1 MEMMNTLLQDV
12 KYSIRMLAKNPGFT
26 VVAVLTLAL
35 GIGANTAIFSVVN
48 TVLLRPLPFQ
58 DPERIVVVGQ
68 EWMGG
73 LGDFSPADFLD
84 VQAQNHSF
92 DQMAAYRTW
101 NFNLTAGD
109 RPERTIG
116 EVVTTNFF
124 SLLGVKPILG
134 RALMPEDGGR
144 GGHRTVVLSYGLW
157 QRYFGAN
164 NSVLGQNV
172 TLSGEPYAVVG
183 VMPRGFAFPEAAEL
197 WVAPRFAVP
206 EHPLRVGEDPATMR
220 GSHYFEAFAR
230 LRPSLTLEQARADLA
245 VVFQNVIHAHPD
257 SDLRDARPWVVT
269 LHENEVGNVRPALLV
284 LLGAVGLVL
293 LIACANV
300 ASLILARGV
309 KRRKELA
316 VREAL
321 GASRARVIRQLL
333 TESVVL
339 AMLGGALGIL
349 AAFWG
354 FAPLA
359 RMVPDDLRGLVQPAL
374 DWRVFGFAAIL
385 SLVAGIAFGLAPAL
399 TRSGAGL
406 SDTLKESGRTVAFG
420 RHRGQETLVVAETAL
435 ALVLLVGAGLLL
447 RSFARLLAVNEGFDP
462 SHVLTVQLF
471 LPQTKYGKPAERSA
485 FVNQTLGHIAALPG
499 VEAATVATRLPLNPG
514 GSTRGIMIEGKVY
527 PPDRQGETINPNYSV
542 ISPEYFKVLRI
553 PLLSGREFSAGDDAQ
568 APVVY
573 IINRTMAQT
582 FWPNENP
589 VGKRI
594 RMDPVE
600 KWKEIVGVVGDVRQ
614 RDLGEPPKPM
624 MYAPYAQDPWPF
636 MDIAVR
642 TSQEP
647 QSVTSDVQRAVQAT
661 DKDEPV
667 YNIRTM
673 EEIVSRSV
681 ASRRFT
687 LVLLGL
693 FATLALFLTAVG
705 IYGVI
710 SFAVSQ
716 RTHEIGVR
724 MALGARRDD
733 VLKLVVG
740 RGMILALIG
749 VAAGLAGAL
758 GLTRFLSSLLYEVK
772 PTDAL
777 TFGGVALIL
786 AAVAFAACYIPA
798 RRATKVDPMV
808 ALRYE

>member
-1 MEMMNTLLQDV
+1 MLMSTLLQDM
-12 KYSIRMLAKNPGFT
+12 KYSLRMLAKNPGFAA
-26 VVAVLTLAL
+26 VAVLTLAL
-35 GIGANTAIFSVVN
+35 GIGANTAIFSIVN
-48 TVLLRPLPFQ
+48 TVLLRPLPFH
-58 DPERIVVVGQ
+58 DPARIVVVGQ

-92 DQMAAYRTW
+92 DQMAAYRGW

-109 RPERTIG
+109 RPERVVG

-124 SLLGVKPILG
+124 TLLGVKPILG
-134 RALMPEDGGR
+134 RALTQEDGGP
-144 GGHRTVVLSYGLW
+144 GSHRTAVISFGLW
-157 QRYFGAN
+157 QRYFGGKET
-164 NSVLGQNV
+164 VLGEKVILN
-172 TLSGEPYAVVG
+172 GEPYAVIG
-183 VMPRGFAFPEAAEL
+183 VMPRGFAFPEEAEL
-197 WVAPRFAVP
+197 WVGPRFAVP
-206 EHPLRVGEDPATMR
+206 RHPLRPGVDPATMR
-220 GSHYFEAFAR
+220 GSHYFDAFAR
-230 LRPSLTLEQARADLA
+230 LRPSVSIEQARADLS
-245 VVFQNVIHAHPD
+245 VVFKNVVQAHAD
-257 SDLRDARPWVVT
+257 SDLRGAKPWVAT

-321 GASRARVIRQLL
+321 GASRGRVIRQLL

-339 AMLGGALGIL
+339 AIFGGGLGVL
-349 AAFWG
+349 AAYWG

-359 RMVPDDLRGLVQPAL
+359 SMVPEDLRGMVQPAL
-374 DWRVFGFAAIL
+374 DWRVLGFAAAL
-385 SLVAGIAFGLAPAL
+385 SLAAGIAFGLAPAL
-399 TRSGAGL
+399 AGSRAGL
-406 SDTLKESGRTVAFG
+406 SGTLKESGRTVAFG
-420 RHRGQETLVVAETAL
+420 RHRGQETMVVAETAL
-435 ALVLLVGAGLLL
+435 ALVLLVCAGLLL

-462 SHVLTVQLF
+462 SHVLTMQLF
-471 LPQTKYGKPAERSA
+471 LPQARYGEPAERDA
-485 FVNQTLGHIAALPG
+485 FVKQTLANIAALPG
-499 VEAATVATRLPLNPG
+499 VQAASAGTRLPLNPG
-514 GSTRGIMIEGKVY
+514 SSSRGIMIEGKSY
-527 PPDRQGETINPNYSV
+527 PPDREGETITPNYSV
-542 ISPEYFKVLRI
+542 VSPDFFRVLRI
-553 PLLSGREFSAGDDAQ
+553 PLLAGREFTAGDDAQ
-568 APVVY
+568 SPRVFV
-573 IINRTMAQT
+573 INRTMAQT

-594 RMDPVE
+594 RMDTVE
-600 KWKEIVGVVGDVRQ
+600 KWSEIVGVVGDVRQ
-614 RDLGEPPKPM
+614 HGLGEAPRPM
-624 MYAPYAQDPWPF
+624 MYAAYAQDPWPF

-647 QSVTSDVQRAVQAT
+647 GSAASDIQRAVQAT

-681 ASRRFT
+681 SSRRFT
-687 LVLLGL
+687 LALLGL
-693 FATLALFLTAVG
+693 FATLALFLTAIG

-710 SFAVSQ
+710 SFTVSE

-724 MALGARRDD
+724 MALGARGGD
-733 VLKLVVG
+733 VLKLVVR
-740 RGMILALIG
+740 RGMLLAMIG
-749 VAAGLAGAL
+749 VAVGLAGAL
-758 GLTRFLSSLLYEVK
+758 GLTRFLSSLLYDIK
-772 PTDAL
+772 PADPL
-777 TFGGVALIL
+777 TFLGVALIL
-786 AAVAFAACYIPA
+786 GAVAFAACYIPA